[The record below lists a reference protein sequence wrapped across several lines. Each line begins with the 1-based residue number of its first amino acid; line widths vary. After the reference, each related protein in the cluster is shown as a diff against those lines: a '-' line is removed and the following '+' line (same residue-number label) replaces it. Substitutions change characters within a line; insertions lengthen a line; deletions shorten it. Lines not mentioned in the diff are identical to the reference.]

1 MNAKIVLAAVSV
13 LGLAASRVEASIVV
27 YSDFG
32 PGQTYGSSLNDAAG
46 STSFIGEQIGYADP
60 FTPTSTVTFA
70 SVVLPLSS
78 VSGTKSLI
86 VSLRPSVSGQPGSPL
101 ESFTVTG
108 LPSFPTSTVYT
119 LNSLLNPVLT
129 AGSTYWIAIF
139 PGGSNTVAG
148 WNFDSVGVNGGAANV
163 NGSAT
168 WTHNPDNTSSAFEV
182 LGNAVPTPE
191 PASLSML
198 AGLGACAAAW
208 VGKRRRAR
216 RAGVVG

>member
-1 MNAKIVLAAVSV
+1 MKAIPVLVAVSV
-13 LGLAASRVEASIVV
+13 LGLLASRAEASIVV

-46 STSFIGEQIGYADP
+46 ATSFIGEDVGYADP
-60 FTPTSTVTFA
+60 FTPASTVTFA
-70 SVVLPLSS
+70 SVLLPLSS
-78 VSGTKSLI
+78 VAGTKSLV
-86 VSLRPSVSGQPGSPL
+86 VSLRPSVSGSPGAPI

-108 LPSFPTSTVYT
+108 LPSFPTSTVYQ
-119 LNSLLNPVLT
+119 LNSLLDPVLT

-163 NGSAT
+163 NGSNT
-168 WTHNPDNTSSAFEV
+168 WTQNPDNTSSAFEV
-182 LGNAVPTPE
+182 LGNPLATPE

-198 AGLGACAAAW
+198 AGLGACTMMW
-208 VGKRRRAR
+208 IGKRRRA
-216 RAGVVG
+216 AAC

>member
-1 MNAKIVLAAVSV
+1 MKAKVVLAAVSV
-13 LGLAASRVEASIVV
+13 LGLLASRADASVVV

-46 STSFIGEQIGYADP
+46 PTSFIGEEIGYADP
-60 FTPTSTVTFA
+60 FTPTGTVTFA

-78 VSGTKSLI
+78 VSGTNSLV
-86 VSLRPSVSGQPGSPL
+86 VSLRPSVSGLPGSPL

-108 LPSFPTSTVYT
+108 LPSFPTSTVYQ
-119 LNSLLNPVLT
+119 LNSLLDPVLN

-139 PGGSNTVAG
+139 PGGSNTIAG
-148 WNFDSVGVNGGAANV
+148 WNFDSVGVNGGAANQ

-168 WTHNPDNTSSAFEV
+168 WTYNPYNTSSAFEV
-182 LGNAVPTPE
+182 LGNPLATPE

-198 AGLGACAAAW
+198 AGLGACAVVW
-208 VGKRRRAR
+208 FRKRRGSAAR
-216 RAGVVG
+216 